1 MPRHR
6 RGWAIVES
14 EEERL
19 TPLMGALIEP
29 ALLVLL
35 QQQPQH
41 GYTLLASLQKNGM
54 NPPHPSVVYR
64 ALREMESLNW
74 ISSDWDADES
84 LGPPRRTY
92 TVTESGRRA
101 LRNWRDEMVRTSDLI
116 RKLISKMDQQDQ

>member
-6 RGWAIVES
+6 RGWAIAEN

-19 TPLMGALIEP
+19 TPLMGAVIEP

-35 QQQPQH
+35 QEKPQH
-41 GYTLLASLQKNGM
+41 GYNLLASLETMGM

-64 ALREMESLNW
+64 TLREMESLDW
-74 ISSDWDADES
+74 ITSDWDADES

-92 TVTESGRRA
+92 TLTEPGKAA
-101 LRNWRDEMVRTSDLI
+101 LKNWRAEMARTVDLI
-116 RKLISKMDQQDQ
+116 VKLIEKIDQQK

>member
-6 RGWAIVES
+6 RGWAIAES

-35 QQQPQH
+35 QEQPQH
-41 GYTLLASLQKNGM
+41 GYTLLANLQKIGM

-64 ALREMESLNW
+64 ALREMEFLNW

-92 TVTESGRRA
+92 TLTESGRRM
-101 LRNWRDEMVRTSDLI
+101 LRNWRDEMVRTGDLI
-116 RKLISKMDQQDQ
+116 NILISRIDQQD

>member
-6 RGWAIVES
+6 RGWAITER

-35 QQQPQH
+35 REQPQH
-41 GYTLLASLQKNGM
+41 GYTLLVNLQKMGM

-74 ISSDWDADES
+74 ISSDWDKDES

-92 TVTESGRRA
+92 TLTELGRSA
-101 LRNWRDEMVRTSDLI
+101 LKNWRDEMVKTGDLI
-116 RKLISKMDQQDQ
+116 NKLIGKIDQQE